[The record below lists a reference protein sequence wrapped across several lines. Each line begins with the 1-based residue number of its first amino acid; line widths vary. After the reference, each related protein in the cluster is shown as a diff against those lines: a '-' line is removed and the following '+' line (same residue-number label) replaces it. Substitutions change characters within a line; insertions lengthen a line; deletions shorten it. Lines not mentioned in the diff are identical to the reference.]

1 MPSLISYLKYTV
13 DVVHHGGFR
22 SEALSIPS
30 SQLLHLRNWVAGII
44 MVLHLVAVAPQLQHR
59 QPVEHLPTPEMKRDE
74 RGHRAGAAV

>member
-1 MPSLISYLKYTV
+1 MPSLISYFKYTV

-22 SEALSIPS
+22 SEALSKPFI
-30 SQLLHLRNWVAGII
+30 LHLRNWVAGII
-44 MVLHLVAVAPQLQHR
+44 MVLHLVAVAPQLLHR